1 MTEPKFTKGPW
12 KVFKHTSSDG
22 EIYVRVQTAYDVV
35 ENGENIGPETICIIG
50 GYPTIPLD
58 GGAEWEATG
67 NLIAAAPDMY
77 EALEEVSFVACA
89 TCSKYERYCESE
101 NRLTTEIPCN
111 ACESKVFKSLRKARG
126 EEE

>member
-12 KVFKHTSSDG
+12 EVFKYTSSDG
-22 EIYVRVQTAYDVV
+22 EIYVRVQTEYNAI
-35 ENGENIGPETICIIG
+35 ENGENIGPETICTIG

-77 EALEEVSFVACA
+77 EALLDCCGECIDTFESDSACRV
-89 TCSKYERYCESE
+89 CSVGK
-101 NRLTTEIPCN
+101 
-111 ACESKVFKSLRKARG
+111 ALRKTRG
-126 EEE
+126 EAE